1 MKKIYLQPLAKV
13 AQMTTENIICSSQGV
28 QSNNG
33 IGYGGVD
40 SNGTIDPASRRRR
53 DLWNDEEEEYEY

>member
-1 MKKIYLQPLAKV
+1 
-13 AQMTTENIICSSQGV
+13 MTTENIICSSQGV